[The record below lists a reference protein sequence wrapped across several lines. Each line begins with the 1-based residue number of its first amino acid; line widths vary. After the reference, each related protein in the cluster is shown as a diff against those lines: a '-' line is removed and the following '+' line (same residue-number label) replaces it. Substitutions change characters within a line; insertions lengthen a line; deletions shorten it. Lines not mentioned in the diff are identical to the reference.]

1 MFSCEFCEIFM
12 NTFFIGH
19 LRTAAFTKSNLGKFA
34 RDEEFS
40 TWDEKPNRISNFS
53 TRLTK
58 LKFSARIENLLIIS
72 PLDVWRSSKYPS
84 AQKLSILKNR
94 KKKHDAKY
102 IREC

>member
-1 MFSCEFCEIFM
+1 M
-12 NTFFIGH
+12 NTFFIEH

-34 RDEEFS
+34 WDEKFS
-40 TWDEKPNRISNFS
+40 TWDEKPHRISTFS

-58 LKFSARIENLLIIS
+58 LKCSASIENLHIIR

-94 KKKHDAKY
+94 KKKHDAKN